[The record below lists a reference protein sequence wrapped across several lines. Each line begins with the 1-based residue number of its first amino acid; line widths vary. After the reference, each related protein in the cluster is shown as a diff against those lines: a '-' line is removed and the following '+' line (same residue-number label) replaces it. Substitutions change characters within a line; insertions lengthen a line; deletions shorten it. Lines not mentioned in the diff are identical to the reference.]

1 MRADR
6 LVAALL
12 LLQGRGRV
20 TAAELAE
27 ELETSVA
34 TARRDLEALS
44 AAGIPVYP
52 QPGRGG
58 GWSLVG
64 GARTDLTGLTAAE
77 AQALFL
83 LLGPATGTTTGTS
96 GTSGAQD
103 RSPALT
109 SALRKLVRALPS
121 TFRAGAEAAS
131 RAVVSDPARWG
142 EAGREP
148 PALVRT
154 LQDAV
159 VAGRKLR
166 LTYARPGRE
175 PAERLADPLGLVDKD
190 GVWYLVAGT
199 EAGRRTYRVDRITG
213 VEATGLPAERPDGFD
228 LAAEWERVVGE
239 VERRRSLV
247 PAVVLVAERHVAV
260 LRGQFGRHCEV
271 LGREPDGRARV
282 RVAAPMALSIA
293 EHLAGWGA
301 QVEVVEPEA
310 VRAELARIGAELV
323 ARYGPDASVRRT
335 AGGG

>member
-12 LLQGRGRV
+12 LLQRRGRL
-20 TAAELAE
+20 TASELAG
-27 ELETSVA
+27 ELEISVA

-77 AQALFL
+77 ARALFL
-83 LLGPATGTTTGTS
+83 LLGPATS
-96 GTSGAQD
+96 AA
-103 RSPALT
+103 PALT
-109 SALRKLVRALPS
+109 SALRKLVRALPA
-121 TFRAGAEAAS
+121 TFRADAEAAA
-131 RAVVSDPARWG
+131 RAVVSDPAGWG

-159 VAGRKLR
+159 VAGRKVR
-166 LTYARPGRE
+166 LTYARKGGE
-175 PAERLADPLGLVDKD
+175 PAERLVDPLGLVDKD
-190 GVWYLVAGT
+190 GLWYLVAGT
-199 EAGRRTYRVDRITG
+199 EAGRRTYRVDRVTAA
-213 VEATGLPAERPDGFD
+213 ETTELPAERPDGFD

-247 PAVVLVAERHVAV
+247 TAVVLVAERHAGI
-260 LRGQFGRHCEV
+260 LRDHFGRHCEV
-271 LGREPDGRARV
+271 LGHEPDGRARV

-293 EHLAGWGA
+293 EQLAGWGA
-301 QVEVVEPEA
+301 QAEVVEPEE

-323 ARYGPDASVRRT
+323 ARYAPGAAVGPE
-335 AGGG
+335 G